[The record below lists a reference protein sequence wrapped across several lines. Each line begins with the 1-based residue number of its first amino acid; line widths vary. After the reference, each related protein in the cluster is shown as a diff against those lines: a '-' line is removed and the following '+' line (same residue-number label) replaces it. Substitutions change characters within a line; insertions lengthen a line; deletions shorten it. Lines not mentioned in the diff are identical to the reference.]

1 MSTAQEGVAAD
12 RTGQGP
18 AVEIVD
24 IPAARVHHQSD
35 LLGVVLSTL
44 GVVLVVA
51 LAAYAHN
58 TTGGIAEDVQGFAT
72 LLRRILFVPVAVLV
86 SLVTVLVPLAVLI
99 DLAVRRQGRLLLETA
114 AAGAA
119 GLALTTFGH
128 WALVTFG
135 SHELVATMSV
145 IQTDAVTNLDVPV
158 LTLPGYVAMLAALLT
173 LAGPRA
179 HRSSVRWSWN
189 ALWTAI
195 GVTLITAQV
204 SLPGVALALA
214 LGRLAGLGVRYL
226 AGVAPE
232 RAYGDA
238 LVAGVRRA
246 GYTPVSLVRV
256 PDADTRIAAE
266 QLHREHNLPEPDEAS
281 AALVR
286 SSDARVYQVRT
297 SYDEVLD
304 LRVLDG
310 DRQVVGLLARTW
322 RSLRLRGIE
331 GRNVVS
337 LRQASERAALLAYA
351 ATAAG
356 VHTPRLLRIS
366 ENADSMML
374 LQEHPTGAVPL
385 SHIAD
390 DELTDDLL
398 AEVWTQLRAAHH
410 AGIAHRAIT
419 ADTVLVG
426 PGTTHH
432 GVWLTGWDSGDVA
445 SSDLARRID
454 ITQMLAVL
462 ALRVGA
468 ARAVRSVAD
477 ALADDDVAAIGPM
490 LQTITLPRQT
500 RELMR
505 HHREVLAELRQEI
518 VARLPEADIAPQRLV
533 RFGARTVLTIVVSIV
548 AAFVVLTTINVHQIG
563 LALSGSDWRYSVTAY
578 VLGLVTLVGAA
589 LSLVAF
595 APVRVSLWHA
605 TVVQAAASFVALA
618 APAGIGPAALNLRTL
633 TRRGVSTTLAT
644 ATVALIQVAQ
654 MVVTVLLLVILTLT
668 SGTQQQSPVPL
679 SPAVLV
685 VIGVV
690 VLALAAA
697 LLVPRVRAWVGK
709 HVMPT
714 LRQTWPRLVEVV
726 GQPGRL
732 LLGLGGNVV
741 NTLGYVLAFDAALHG
756 LGQHVSLVQVAI
768 VYLAGT
774 TLGALVPTPGGVG
787 TTEAALAAGLGT
799 VAGINP
805 GVAFSV
811 AVLFRVLTYWLR
823 IPLGWVAMRRLQ
835 RLGEL

>member
-1 MSTAQEGVAAD
+1 MSTVRAGAASD
-12 RTGQGP
+12 RTVEGP
-18 AVEIVD
+18 PVEVVD

-35 LLGVVLSTL
+35 LLGVVIVTL
-44 GVVLVVA
+44 GAVLVVV

-72 LLRRILFVPVAVLV
+72 LLRRILFVPVNALV
-86 SLVTVLVPLAVLI
+86 SLVTVVVPLAVLI
-99 DLAVRRQGRLLLETA
+99 DLAVRRQGRLLLETTA
-114 AAGAA
+114 AAAT

-128 WALVTFG
+128 WALTTFAG
-135 SHELVATMSV
+135 PELVATMSV
-145 IQTDAVTNLDVPV
+145 TQDSASGVPQQV

-189 ALWTAI
+189 ALWVSI

-204 SLPGVALALA
+204 SLPGVALALL
-214 LGRLAGLGVRYL
+214 LGRFAGLGVRYL

-238 LVAGVRRA
+238 LVAGILRA

-266 QLHREHNLPEPDEAS
+266 QLHREHNLPIPDPAT

-297 SYDEVLD
+297 AYDEVLD

-374 LQEHPTGAVPL
+374 LQEHPADAVPL
-385 SHIAD
+385 GEVPD
-390 DELTDDLL
+390 DELTDELL
-398 AEVWTQLRAAHH
+398 AEVWTQLRTAHH

-426 PGTTHH
+426 PGD
-432 GVWLTGWDSGDVA
+432 GRRPRVWLTVWDSGDVA
-445 SSDLARRID
+445 SSELARRID

-462 ALRVGA
+462 ALRIGA
-468 ARAVRSVAD
+468 DRAVRSVAD
-477 ALADDDVAAIGPM
+477 ALDDDDVAAIGPM
-490 LQTITLPRQT
+490 LQTIAMPRQT
-500 RELMR
+500 RDLMR
-505 HHREVLAELRQEI
+505 THKDVLAELRQQI
-518 VARLPEADIAPQRLV
+518 VARLPEASIVPQRLV
-533 RFGARTVLTIVVSIV
+533 RFGARTALTIVVTLV
-548 AAFVVLTTINVHQIG
+548 ALFVVLTTINVHQIG
-563 LALSGSDWRYSVTAY
+563 EALRQSDWRFSITAY
-578 VLGLVTLVGAA
+578 VLGLATLVGAA
-589 LSLVAF
+589 LTLVAF
-595 APVRVSLWHA
+595 SPVRLNLWRV

-633 TRRGVSTTLAT
+633 TKRGVSTTLAT

-654 MVVTVLLLVILTLT
+654 LVVTVVLLVVLTLT

-679 SPAVLV
+679 SPSVLA
-685 VIGVV
+685 VIGIVV
-690 VLALAAA
+690 VAIASA
-697 LLVPRVRAWVGK
+697 LLVPQVRAWAGK
-709 HVMPT
+709 RVMPT

-732 LLGLGGNVV
+732 MLGLSGSLVT
-741 NTLGYVLAFDAALHG
+741 TLGYVLAFDASLRG

-774 TLGALVPTPGGVG
+774 TLGSLVPTPGGVG
-787 TTEAALAAGLGT
+787 TVEAALAAGLGT
-799 VAGINP
+799 VAGVNP

-823 IPLGWVAMRRLQ
+823 IPLGWVAMRYLQ
-835 RLGEL
+835 RAGEL

>member
-1 MSTAQEGVAAD
+1 MSAAQEGAAIGRTVD
-12 RTGQGP
+12 RP
-18 AVEIVD
+18 PVDVVD
-24 IPAARVHHQSD
+24 IPATRVHHQSD
-35 LLGVVLSTL
+35 LLGVVLALL
-44 GVVLVVA
+44 GVVLVVV

-72 LLRRILFVPVAVLV
+72 LLRRILFVPVTVLV
-86 SLVTVLVPLAVLI
+86 ALVTVVVPLGVLV
-99 DLAVRRQGRLLLETA
+99 DLAVRRQGRLLLETSA
-114 AAGAA
+114 AAAA
-119 GLALTTFGH
+119 GLALTTFAH
-128 WALVTFG
+128 WALVTFAG
-135 SHELVATMSV
+135 AELVATMSV
-145 IQTDAVTNLDVPV
+145 TQGVETI
-158 LTLPGYVAMLAALLT
+158 LTLPGYVAMLSALLT

-189 ALWTAI
+189 ALWVAI

-204 SLPGVALALA
+204 SLPGVAMALL
-214 LGRLAGLGVRYL
+214 LGRFAGLGVRYL

-232 RAYGDA
+232 RAYGEA
-238 LVAGVRRA
+238 LVAGVLRA
-246 GYTPVSLVRV
+246 GFTPVSLVRV

-266 QLHREHNLPEPDEAS
+266 QLHRENDLPVPDPAT
-281 AALVR
+281 AALAR

-297 SYDEVLD
+297 AYDEVLD

-337 LRQASERAALLAYA
+337 LRQASERAALLTYA

-356 VHTPRLLRIS
+356 VHAPRLLRIS

-374 LQEHPTGAVPL
+374 LQEHPAGAVPL
-385 SHIAD
+385 GEVPD
-390 DELTDDLL
+390 EDLTDELL
-398 AEVWTQLRAAHH
+398 ADVWAQLRAAHR

-419 ADTVLVG
+419 GDVVLVG
-426 PGTTHH
+426 PPDQEPR
-432 GVWLTGWDSGDVA
+432 VWLTGWDAGDVA
-445 SSDLARRID
+445 SSELARRID

-468 ARAVRSVAD
+468 ARAVRTVAD
-477 ALADDDVAAIGPM
+477 ALDDDDVAAIGPM
-490 LQTITLPRQT
+490 LQTIAMPRST
-500 RELMR
+500 RVLISQNKQ
-505 HHREVLAELRQEI
+505 VLAELRQEI
-518 VARLPEADIAPQRLV
+518 VARLPEASIAPQRLV
-533 RFGARTVLTIVVSIV
+533 RFGARTVLTIVVTII
-548 AAFVVLTTINVHQIG
+548 AAFVILTTINVHQIG
-563 LALSGSDWRYSVTAY
+563 DALRASDWHYTLTAY
-578 VLGLVTLVGAA
+578 LLGLFTLIGAA
-589 LSLVAF
+589 LTLVAL
-595 APVRVSLWHA
+595 APVRVPLWRA
-605 TVVQAAASFVALA
+605 TVVQAAAAFIALA

-654 MVVTVLLLVILTLT
+654 MAVTVVLLIVLTLT
-668 SGTQQQSPVPL
+668 SGTRQQSPVPL

-685 VIGVV
+685 VIGIVV
-690 VLALAAA
+690 VAIAAA
-697 LLVPRVRAWVGK
+697 LLVPGVRAWVG
-709 HVMPT
+709 HRVMPT
-714 LRQTWPRLVEVV
+714 LRQTWPRLVEIV

-732 LLGLGGNVV
+732 LIGLGGAVIT
-741 NTLGYVLAFDAALHG
+741 TLGYVLAFDAALHG

-774 TLGALVPTPGGVG
+774 TLGSLVPTPGGVG
-787 TTEAALAAGLGT
+787 TVEAALAAGLGT

-823 IPLGWVAMRRLQ
+823 IPLGWVAMRHLQ
-835 RLGEL
+835 RVGEL